1 MKRPADNV
9 EPLARPPGAPLGP
22 RRSDRAEFLR
32 RLGVLVGLAVG
43 VSALLA
49 LLSGQFGAAGVS
61 NFLFLSAFVLLVIA
75 ALPIVSEVGSGVALM
90 GQAALEHKS
99 LGALL
104 AGERQKRER
113 GAQRTFLYGLAGR
126 DDVALKIFLA
136 AGFQP
141 VIENDVI

>member
-1 MKRPADNV
+1 M
-9 EPLARPPGAPLGP
+9 
-22 RRSDRAEFLR
+22 
-32 RLGVLVGLAVG
+32 LVGLAVG

-49 LLSGQFGAAGVS
+49 LGSGQFGAGAIS

-75 ALPIVSEVGSGVALM
+75 ALPIVSEVGSGVALL

-113 GAQRTFLYGLAGR
+113 GARRTFLYGLAGILSFLLAF
-126 DDVALKIFLA
+126 VANWLPF
-136 AGFQP
+136 
-141 VIENDVI
+141 